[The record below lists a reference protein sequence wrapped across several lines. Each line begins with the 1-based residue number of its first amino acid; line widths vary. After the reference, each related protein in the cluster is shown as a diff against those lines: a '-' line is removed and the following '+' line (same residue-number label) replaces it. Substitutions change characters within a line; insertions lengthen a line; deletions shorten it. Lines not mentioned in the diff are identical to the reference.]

1 MTENNIT
8 PLTPAVKD
16 PQRKIGKVD
25 ERFYIVGVGAS
36 AGGLDA
42 IKQLL
47 SRVPANFPHSFVV
60 IQHLSP
66 DYKSLMTEIL
76 GRETQHKV
84 VEVED
89 NMRVEP
95 HHIYVIPPGAN
106 IVIQGTEGDV
116 DERAVIQDTE
126 ASMTEAEVEG
136 LRFSLVS
143 PQPRP
148 ALNLPVD
155 IFFLSLAEAVGERA
169 IGVVLSGTGSD
180 GSRGLRS
187 IKDREGLVIAQEP
200 ATCGFDGMPRQAI
213 GTGLV
218 DQVLQP
224 DDIVEEIARFIE
236 LRNHGISD
244 VDEMFVGAQDT
255 FRLILETVSKQAEID
270 FALYK
275 EPTLKR
281 RIARRMGFLG
291 LSKIR
296 DYLDYLG
303 EHPGEVELLYR
314 EFLVG
319 VTNFFRDLHVWQA
332 METRVLKRLFEEGDT
347 TAPLRVWSVGCSTG
361 EEAYTLAMSLQ
372 KFRDDHKIERDFRV

>member
-116 DERAVIQDTE
+116 DERAVIQDSE
-126 ASMTEAEVEG
+126 ASITEAEVEG

-291 LSKIR
+291 LSKIEPTAAP
-296 DYLDYLG
+296 Y
-303 EHPGEVELLYR
+303 
-314 EFLVG
+314 
-319 VTNFFRDLHVWQA
+319 
-332 METRVLKRLFEEGDT
+332 MEDG
-347 TAPLRVWSVGCSTG
+347 
-361 EEAYTLAMSLQ
+361 
-372 KFRDDHKIERDFRV
+372 